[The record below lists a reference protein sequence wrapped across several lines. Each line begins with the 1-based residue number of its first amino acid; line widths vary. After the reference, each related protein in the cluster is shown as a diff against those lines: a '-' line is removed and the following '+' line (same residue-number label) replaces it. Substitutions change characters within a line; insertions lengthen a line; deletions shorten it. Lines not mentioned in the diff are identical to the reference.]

1 MGYEKGTTA
10 KRQTVSL
17 IIEGEKLCAYR
28 EELMTVSPVF
38 RKMLSSQFKETY
50 SGEIEFPGKNMLQFK
65 CFMECLQRGPS
76 SNVTDENVHYILPL
90 AHEYQTDA
98 LLSEIDSLLALIS
111 VQDEHKMSPSDVID
125 NIVEAEMYG
134 LKRYLDINI
143 DIASKERYIP
153 ALLEPGF
160 KFISNHSK
168 SIMSE
173 KHWDYKDKTYH
184 KLHLISV

>member
-1 MGYEKGTTA
+1 MHVSECGYYLYLNLFEPLDTRQKTRSALEMGYEKGTTA

-76 SNVTDENVHYILPL
+76 SNVTGNLNLYNVR
-90 AHEYQTDA
+90 
-98 LLSEIDSLLALIS
+98 S
-111 VQDEHKMSPSDVID
+111 
-125 NIVEAEMYG
+125 
-134 LKRYLDINI
+134 
-143 DIASKERYIP
+143 
-153 ALLEPGF
+153 
-160 KFISNHSK
+160 SNV
-168 SIMSE
+168 
-173 KHWDYKDKTYH
+173 TGNLNLYH
-184 KLHLISV
+184 VR

>member
-1 MGYEKGTTA
+1 MTYIIIHFHARHTINKLVISYIRSTIRSKYDPRVQGCNLLNKSYCYSLSIRNLTGHNYLC
-10 KRQTVSL
+10 VS
-17 IIEGEKLCAYR
+17 
-28 EELMTVSPVF
+28 
-38 RKMLSSQFKETY
+38 
-50 SGEIEFPGKNMLQFK
+50 
-65 CFMECLQRGPS
+65 
-76 SNVTDENVHYILPL
+76 DENVHYILPL
-90 AHEYQTDA
+90 AHEYQTEA

-153 ALLEPGF
+153 ALLESGF

-168 SIMSE
+168 SIMSK